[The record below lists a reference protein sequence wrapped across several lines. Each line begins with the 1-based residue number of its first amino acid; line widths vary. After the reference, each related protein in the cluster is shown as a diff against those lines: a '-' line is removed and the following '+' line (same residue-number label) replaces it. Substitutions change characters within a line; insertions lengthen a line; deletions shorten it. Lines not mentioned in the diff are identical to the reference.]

1 MLALAGL
8 GGAALVVLPR
18 ASASAVP
25 DTTPALAATGTSA
38 MSLVWHGSSP
48 RRLHEQT
55 STGGHW
61 GEPAMFAGARPPGD
75 TSGVGL
81 AADPVTGTVLA
92 ATVADE
98 QVWVRTRPGGAWSG
112 LGGEA
117 IGAPAVAGLGGG
129 VFAVV
134 VRDDEGTVRV
144 RYLRAGRWSGWS
156 SLGGRVSASPA
167 AVGRAGTLVVA
178 AVGAKRLVRT
188 TVVTGG
194 RASGWRNTGVVSTA
208 TPGLAAEP
216 RTGVLHLITRN
227 RDLSPSARVSV
238 NGART
243 WSRATRLDGRL
254 GSGIAA
260 TSREPGTVDIA
271 AMALDGRVVQST
283 RRAGRWGDF
292 RLVAASRTT
301 VLEDDALAEVIGD
314 PAGPRT
320 LRLAAGTPVP
330 AKGEI
335 LAAGSTPVT
344 PDGLLVKVGSVA
356 GRLVRATPARL
367 TEAVPSGTID
377 ETFTLSPA
385 GATARSAGGPLVQP
399 ISRRLACSNGAKA
412 EVTGSVSITP
422 TFDLDAAWSPRGV
435 SAVSFAGT
443 LTEDA
448 QLKASISG
456 SAACSLK
463 ETALLTR
470 PVRFRPVVFSVG
482 PVPVVITPEL
492 QLYLDATGSVQAAL
506 TTSAGQTA
514 SVRAGLSY
522 RDGTVSPISS
532 LSTTFTHQPPT
543 VSRTA
548 TAQAGVAPKFGF
560 LMYGVAGP
568 QLTTRA
574 SVRMDAQDPQ
584 WTLKAGFTAGVK
596 LVVPQ
601 LGIDH
606 GRDDVVRFSRTLAT
620 GAGTPPAT
628 GTRTTIGTG
637 RTTARVGDRL
647 TVTGKVLNADGSPVG
662 NGFLSVAWHSPERD
676 GKGQVTALR
685 TGADG
690 SYSLTVTVDEKGQHS
705 FSAVFP
711 GSADA
716 DNGSDARTTVT
727 VT

>member
-8 GGAALVVLPR
+8 GAAALVVLPR

-25 DTTPALAATGTSA
+25 DTTPALAATGPTA
-38 MSLVWHGSSP
+38 MSLVWHGSAP

-55 STGGHW
+55 SAGGHW
-61 GEPAMFAGARPPGD
+61 GEPAVFSGPRPPGD

-81 AADPVTGTVLA
+81 AADPATGTVLTA
-92 ATVADE
+92 AVADE

-112 LGGEA
+112 LGGQA
-117 IGAPAVAGLGGG
+117 TGAPAVAGLGGG
-129 VFAVV
+129 AFAVV
-134 VRDDEGTVRV
+134 VRDDEGTVRT

-156 SLGGRVSASPA
+156 SLGGRVSTSPA
-167 AVGRAGTLVVA
+167 AAGRAGTLVVA
-178 AVGAKRLVRT
+178 AVGAKRQVRT

-208 TPGLAAEP
+208 TPGLATEP

-227 RDLSPSARVSV
+227 RDLSPSARMSV
-238 NGART
+238 DGTRT

-283 RRAGRWGDF
+283 RRAGRWGEF
-292 RLVAASRTT
+292 RLVAAGRAT
-301 VLEDDALAEVIGD
+301 VLDENALSEVIGD

-335 LAAGSTPVT
+335 LAATSTPVT
-344 PDGLLVKVGSVA
+344 PDGLLVKVESVA

-367 TEAVPSGTID
+367 DEAVPSGTID
-377 ETFTLSPA
+377 ETFTLSSA
-385 GATARSAGGPLVQP
+385 DRSAAGPLVQP
-399 ISRRLACSNGAKA
+399 ISRSLSCSNGAKA
-412 EVTGSVSITP
+412 EVTGSVSIAP
-422 TFDLDAAWSPRGV
+422 KFDFDASWTPRGV
-435 SAVSFAGT
+435 SAVSFTGT

-448 QLKASISG
+448 QLRASISG

-463 ETALLTR
+463 KTALLSQ
-470 PVRFRPVVFSVG
+470 PVRFRPFVFSVG
-482 PVPVVITPEL
+482 PVPVVITPQL

-506 TTSAGQTA
+506 TTAAGQTA

-522 RDGTVSPISS
+522 RDGAVSPVSS
-532 LSTTFTHQPPT
+532 LTSTFTHQPPT

-548 TAQAGVAPKFGF
+548 TAQTGVAPTFTF

-574 SVRMDAQDPQ
+574 YVQMEAEDPQ
-584 WTLKAGFTAGVK
+584 WTLRAGLTAGVK
-596 LVVPQ
+596 LAVPQ
-601 LGIDH
+601 LGVDH
-606 GRDDVVRFSRTLAT
+606 SRDDVVRHSRTLAT
-620 GAGTPPAT
+620 GTSTPPAT

-637 RTTARVGDRL
+637 RTTARVGDRI
-647 TVTGKVLNADGSPVG
+647 TVTGKVLHADGSPVQ
-662 NGFLSVAWHSPERD
+662 NGFLSVAWHSPKRD
-676 GKGQVTALR
+676 GKGQVTSLR

-705 FSAVFP
+705 FSTVFP

-727 VT
+727 VS